1 MGISVS
7 RLLGGR
13 GGMKKPPR
21 CLAKLGPEKGRA
33 AATAE
38 AQRPAS
44 TTSRPGRPKAR
55 AAAPP
60 AAQRAAGILTRL
72 PRGWAGRDS
81 GLRKWAGRL
90 RRGTRGGGGSRP
102 RREGRAL
109 RGPGGPR
116 LRLAAEGGR
125 EGAPGTTHRG
135 PGWGPPVCW
144 REGPLPTGLGPHDP
158 LVPPRPGSGD
168 GPRELA
174 PESLFPVL
182 GNCWM
187 AKLGP
192 SPFLGCLYQ
201 GCPPLVPGSVLTS
214 PRFPFLLT
222 MAPQAGAPTGD
233 PIFQSE
239 RSPERSSLAP
249 AQAQK
254 CRGLDLD

>member
-1 MGISVS
+1 
-7 RLLGGR
+7 
-13 GGMKKPPR
+13 MKKPPR

-116 LRLAAEGGR
+116 LRRHLRGRPRGGARDHTPRPGVGAACLLEGG
-125 EGAPGTTHRG
+125 ASSHR
-135 PGWGPPVCW
+135 P
-144 REGPLPTGLGPHDP
+144 R
-158 LVPPRPGSGD
+158 PPRPPGPTPAGLWGRSSGAGSRKPFP
-168 GPRELA
+168 GPRELLDGEIGSK
-174 PESLFPVL
+174 PLL
-182 GNCWM
+182 G
-187 AKLGP
+187 L
-192 SPFLGCLYQ
+192 
-201 GCPPLVPGSVLTS
+201 LVPRVPPSGAGFRADFTEISLSPHHGSTS
-214 PRFPFLLT
+214 WCSH
-222 MAPQAGAPTGD
+222 G
-233 PIFQSE
+233 
-239 RSPERSSLAP
+239 
-249 AQAQK
+249 
-254 CRGLDLD
+254 